1 MKIIDKTPFI
11 SENGEISL
19 VDRAKATLKYG
30 PDWYSEVQAQQQ
42 LLPVLSQTLER
53 NYTLLRNVIPPG
65 LGAMIPFI
73 LVGPPGVFV
82 MYVTHLRGV
91 FRAKGDQWGT
101 ISGNTFKPVTPNLL
115 NVTARMA
122 RAVQVYLKRQGYE
135 EQNVE
140 AVLLCADPGM
150 HVDSQRPI
158 VRVVMRD
165 ALERFLISLG
175 QGRVVLTPERA
186 SRLVEH
192 LLKPRPAQTAETP
205 TPAQAAA
212 EDPYVPAFA
221 LPETETQNEAAPETT
236 ADWLKRLSADEA
248 RRETPPVSS
257 LLQEA
262 APQPPSVRPPA
273 AQPRPRPRPAP
284 ARKRGLTPVQWAI
297 LAAIGLIEVCALMGF
312 AYILFSMSR

>member
-19 VDRAKATLKYG
+19 VDRAKATMKYG
-30 PDWYSEVQAQQQ
+30 PDWYPEVQAQQQ
-42 LLPVLSQTLER
+42 LLPVFSQTLDR

-73 LVGPPGVFV
+73 LVGPTGVFV

-101 ISGNTFKPVTPNLL
+101 ISGNTFKPHSPNLL

-122 RAVQVYLKRQGYE
+122 RAVQVYLTRQGYE

-192 LLKPRPAQTAETP
+192 LLHPRPAKTAES
-205 TPAQAAA
+205 PAEAVAA
-212 EDPYVPAFA
+212 DPYVPAFA
-221 LPETETQNEAAPETT
+221 LPAAESQPEAASETT
-236 ADWLKRLSADEA
+236 ADWLERLSAEEKPKEA
-248 RRETPPVSS
+248 PAGRLLGSAAPPPPVS
-257 LLQEA
+257 A
-262 APQPPSVRPPA
+262 PPA
-273 AQPRPRPRPAP
+273 RRPAP
-284 ARKRGLTPVQWAI
+284 ARKRGLTPVQWAV
-297 LAAIGLIEVCALMGF
+297 LAVIGLIELCALIGF
-312 AYILFSMSR
+312 AYILLSTSR